1 MSSSI
6 SVKSL
11 SQLVETDV
19 RPWTFC
25 IAFCTSWALSLS
37 PSTYGELMR
46 VSTVALI
53 LESAVAPKSKTS
65 LRLMPSKCESLSRI
79 RSSSCQIVCFLSKRF
94 TAFMVIVASAGKFP
108 LPRLSTPGSVP
119 KATELIFTHFCAS
132 SHLRIGS
139 IFFSA
144 LSTLSFELNATCALI
159 IPVSIGGIASL
170 PIVGMIFFKLNIKIM
185 TTPIVSIMRRKNQN
199 FPFENL
205 IIPTYGATRR
215 PMVFW

>member
-19 RPWTFC
+19 SPCTFC
-25 IAFCTSWALSLS
+25 IAFCTSCALSAK
-37 PSTYGELMR
+37 PSTYGELRR
-46 VSTVALI
+46 VSTVALM

-79 RSSSCQIVCFLSKRF
+79 SPSSCQIVCFLSKRF
-94 TAFMVIVASAGKFP
+94 TAFMVIVASAGRFP
-108 LPRLSTPGSVP
+108 LPRLRTPASLP

-132 SHLRIGS
+132 SHFKIGS

-144 LSTLSFELNATCALI
+144 LSTLSFELNATCALM
-159 IPVSIGGIASL
+159 IPVSIGGMASL
-170 PIVGMIFFKLNIKIM
+170 PIVGMMFFKLSIKIAI
-185 TTPIVSIMRRKNQN
+185 TPIVSIIRRKNQN

-205 IIPTYGATRR
+205 IMPTYGATRR